1 MNVSGNDVKV
11 LGKVVSIA
19 VDNIVAD
26 AEQVFDKNAN
36 LNQETI
42 NRNMTNAINQA
53 VADVSS
59 INTRVG
65 SLEDAIDDKLNIS
78 DYQTYASL
86 MREDI
91 MIKISEVEEEKQ
103 NVLTFDNTPTANSD
117 NPVKSKG
124 VYAAFYTLELQNAT
138 GSVSQATELHIAL
151 NKNDGSEEDPNT
163 HEIDTLIISQAT
175 ENKAGLLPAK
185 SEWDNEPTTGSS
197 NLVKSGGI
205 KSAIDNV
212 LNGLKTNLTTED
224 IKIIYND
231 QQYANIYGNDDAL
244 RFAVSAPDF
253 FISSTSGTTISS
265 NGAISIVSHGED
277 GVLLNADNGGATISS
292 SATTTIIGDE
302 EIGISSDSAININ
315 AGEEI
320 NINAPSVK
328 VNGKDV
334 SSTINNIFPNS
345 DYIYTGSDRT
355 TTPGLYLYNAGVD
368 RSKFSPMI
376 SEEETGLLIVTHES
390 FLDSSTGDSLT
401 DVCQLFIDMLGN
413 RYSRRLRYT
422 GSVDNIDWGNAPEFI
437 QRS

>member
-59 INTRVG
+59 INTMVG

-78 DYQTYASL
+78 DYQTYATQ

-91 MIKISEVEEEKQ
+91 MLKISEVEDEKQ
-103 NVLTFDNTPTANSD
+103 DVLTFDNVPTANSN
-117 NPVKSKG
+117 NP
-124 VYAAFYTLELQNAT
+124 
-138 GSVSQATELHIAL
+138 
-151 NKNDGSEEDPNT
+151 
-163 HEIDTLIISQAT
+163 
-175 ENKAGLLPAK
+175 
-185 SEWDNEPTTGSS
+185 
-197 NLVKSGGI
+197 VKSGGI
-205 KSAIDNV
+205 KTAIDDAV
-212 LNGLKTNLTTED
+212 NGLKTNFTTED
-224 IKIIYND
+224 IKIVYND

-244 RFAVSAPDF
+244 RFVVSAPDF

-277 GVLLNADNGGATISS
+277 GVLLNADNGGTTISS

-315 AGEEI
+315 ADEEI
-320 NINAPSVK
+320 NLNAPSVK
-328 VNGKDV
+328 VNGKNAEVAIDKITSMYPTDNLARISEPGIYFTGI
-334 SSTINNIFPNS
+334 SSTLLPDPQNDGTSFLMLVYNVSEPRTPVVNIHQ
-345 DYIYTGSDRT
+345 
-355 TTPGLYLYNAGVD
+355 
-368 RSKFSPMI
+368 
-376 SEEETGLLIVTHES
+376 LLIGYRGTMYKRVIQYTQGH
-390 FLDSSTGDSLT
+390 
-401 DVCQLFIDMLGN
+401 DVDW
-413 RYSRRLRYT
+413 
-422 GSVDNIDWGNAPEFI
+422 DNASAFTVV
-437 QRS
+437 S